1 MFGQQCTRQLS
12 ASPPPVFSYPP
23 LHTYDAYR
31 PAYGQLP
38 VYHNVPGTYGEVMSF
53 PGEYGESLPSV
64 VPVIPGPPLGTV
76 RKSTYDEDIIS
87 PFSMS
92 YASMAGIDI
101 CPQPSQPE
109 HALPVHYPR

>member
-38 VYHNVPGTYGEVMSF
+38 VYHNVPSTYGEVMSF

-109 HALPVHYPR
+109 PALPVHYPR